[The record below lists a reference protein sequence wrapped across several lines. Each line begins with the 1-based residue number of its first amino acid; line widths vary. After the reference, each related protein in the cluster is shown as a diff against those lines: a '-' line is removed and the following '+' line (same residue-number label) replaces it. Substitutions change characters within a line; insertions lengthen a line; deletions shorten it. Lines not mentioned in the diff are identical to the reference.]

1 MATRTASGRP
11 QRFRIVWRKPHQVS
25 FEGVDFSV
33 ASRAQWQHQFDL
45 FGAVLQDEIYN
56 EFAAQR
62 VAGKQLRANTPDY
75 NQQKAKQGY
84 DTRKGHRTNELQM
97 ALAGSRLFV
106 VTFNPGRAF
115 LTFSEN
121 RLISRAAQAEYYAD
135 AKVHGGRIL
144 AVSAA
149 MVKRAGT
156 RLLSWARA
164 QEAKAARARKADATK
179 TAALL
184 RAGGAG
190 LPASVAKRVR
200 NLTAQF
206 EAQTEFSKK
215 APFAGRSPFIRPGL
229 GLTQSFVRGFR

>member
-1 MATRTASGRP
+1 MATKTTS
-11 QRFRIVWRKPHQVS
+11 RFRIVWRKPYQVS
-25 FEGVDFSV
+25 FEGVDFTV

-45 FGAVLQDEIYN
+45 FGALLQDEIYN

-62 VAGKQLRANTPDY
+62 VAGKQLRANTPEY
-75 NQQKAKQGY
+75 NQQKAMQGY
-84 DTRKGHRTNELQM
+84 DTRKGHRTNELQA

-149 MVKRAGT
+149 MVKRASG
-156 RLLSWARA
+156 RLLAWART
-164 QEAKAARARKADATK
+164 QEAKAARMRKADAAK
-179 TAALL
+179 SAALL
-184 RAGGAG
+184 RAGGSG
-190 LPASVAKRVR
+190 LPASVASRVR

-206 EAQTEFSKK
+206 EAQAALKK
-215 APFAGRSPFIRPGL
+215 SAPFAGRSPFIRPGL
-229 GLTQSFVRGFR
+229 GLTQSFVRRFR